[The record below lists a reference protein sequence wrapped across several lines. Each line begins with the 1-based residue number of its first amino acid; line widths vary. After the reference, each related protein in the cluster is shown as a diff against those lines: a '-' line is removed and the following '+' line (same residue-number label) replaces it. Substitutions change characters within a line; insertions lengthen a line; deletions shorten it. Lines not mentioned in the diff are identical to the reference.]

1 MVAAL
6 REKDREQ
13 VAAPGAAGKTVM
25 KRILPTRRKVREE
38 AASRGGARV
47 KEEDH
52 RNKNK

>member
-1 MVAAL
+1 MVPAP

-13 VAAPGAAGKTVM
+13 VAAPVAAGKTVM

-47 KEEDH
+47 KEEDQ